1 MLTNRRDVRI
11 VWGDCDPAGI
21 VFYPRYF
28 EMFDTSTT
36 ALFERALGMTK
47 FQFVKAYNSVGYP
60 MVDTRARFLL
70 PTRYGDDVVI
80 ETTVT
85 EIRRR
90 PGQDQG
96 DAAAAR
102 HGGQAVGGVRPP
114 SCGISDWHNHLR
126 SLGQPASGVL
136 RFRSR
141 CRQTLRWLWRHC
153 PGMGRSAW
161 HPGCFSWHV

>member
-85 EIRRR
+85 EIRRSSF
-90 PGQDQG
+90 DI
-96 DAAAAR
+96 R
-102 HGGQAVGGVRPP
+102 HRLMKDGELAVEGFETRVWVERDPADPDKIKAKPLPP
-114 SCGISDWHNHLR
+114 DMVVKL
-126 SLGQPASGVL
+126 
-136 RFRSR
+136 
-141 CRQTLRWLWRHC
+141 
-153 PGMGRSAW
+153 SA
-161 HPGCFSWHV
+161 G

>member
-80 ETTVT
+80 ETTIM
-85 EIRRR
+85 EIRRSSF
-90 PGQDQG
+90 DI
-96 DAAAAR
+96 R
-102 HGGQAVGGVRPP
+102 HRLMKDGELAVEGFETRV
-114 SCGISDWHNHLR
+114 
-126 SLGQPASGVL
+126 
-136 RFRSR
+136 
-141 CRQTLRWLWRHC
+141 
-153 PGMGRSAW
+153 
-161 HPGCFSWHV
+161 

>member
-1 MLTNRRDVRI
+1 MLINKRNVRI

-47 FQFVKAYNSVGYP
+47 FQFVKAYDSVGYP

-80 ETTVT
+80 ETEIT
-85 EIRRR
+85 EIKRSSFSLRHR
-90 PGQDQG
+90 LMKDGELAVEGFETRVWVGRDPADPDKIKAKPLPPELVAKLQG
-96 DAAAAR
+96 
-102 HGGQAVGGVRPP
+102 
-114 SCGISDWHNHLR
+114 S
-126 SLGQPASGVL
+126 
-136 RFRSR
+136 
-141 CRQTLRWLWRHC
+141 
-153 PGMGRSAW
+153 
-161 HPGCFSWHV
+161 

>member
-85 EIRRR
+85 EIRRSSF
-90 PGQDQG
+90 DI
-96 DAAAAR
+96 R
-102 HGGQAVGGVRPP
+102 HRLMKDGELAVEGFETRVWVERDPADPDKIKAKPLPP
-114 SCGISDWHNHLR
+114 EMVAKL
-126 SLGQPASGVL
+126 
-136 RFRSR
+136 
-141 CRQTLRWLWRHC
+141 
-153 PGMGRSAW
+153 SA
-161 HPGCFSWHV
+161 G

>member
-80 ETTVT
+80 ETTIT
-85 EIRRR
+85 EIRRSSF
-90 PGQDQG
+90 DI
-96 DAAAAR
+96 R
-102 HGGQAVGGVRPP
+102 HRLMKDGELAVEGFETRVWVERDPADPDNIKAKPLPP
-114 SCGISDWHNHLR
+114 DMVAKL
-126 SLGQPASGVL
+126 
-136 RFRSR
+136 
-141 CRQTLRWLWRHC
+141 
-153 PGMGRSAW
+153 SA
-161 HPGCFSWHV
+161 G

>member
-47 FQFVKAYNSVGYP
+47 YQFVKAYESVGYP

-80 ETTVT
+80 ETTIT
-85 EIRRR
+85 EIRRSSF
-90 PGQDQG
+90 DI
-96 DAAAAR
+96 R
-102 HGGQAVGGVRPP
+102 HRLMKDGELAVEGFETRVWVERDPADPDKIKAKPLPP
-114 SCGISDWHNHLR
+114 EMVAKL
-126 SLGQPASGVL
+126 
-136 RFRSR
+136 
-141 CRQTLRWLWRHC
+141 
-153 PGMGRSAW
+153 SA
-161 HPGCFSWHV
+161 G

>member
-47 FQFVKAYNSVGYP
+47 YQFVKDYDSVGYP

-70 PTRYGDDVVI
+70 PSRYGADVVI
-80 ETTVT
+80 ETTVM
-85 EIRRR
+85 EISRSSF
-90 PGQDQG
+90 
-96 DAAAAR
+96 DAR
-102 HGGQAVGGVRPP
+102 DRLTKGGELAVEGLETRVWVVR
-114 SCGISDWHNHLR
+114 D
-126 SLGQPASGVL
+126 PAD
-136 RFRSR
+136 
-141 CRQTLRWLWRHC
+141 
-153 PGMGRSAW
+153 PDK
-161 HPGCFSWHV
+161 

>member
-1 MLTNRRDVRI
+1 MLSNKRNVRI

-47 FQFVKAYNSVGYP
+47 YQFLKHYESLGYP

-80 ETTVT
+80 ETTISAIKRSSFDVQHRLT
-85 EIRRR
+85 KDGELAVEGFETRVWVGRDPADPDRIKAKVLPAEI
-90 PGQDQG
+90 
-96 DAAAAR
+96 
-102 HGGQAVGGVRPP
+102 VGKLQNV
-114 SCGISDWHNHLR
+114 
-126 SLGQPASGVL
+126 
-136 RFRSR
+136 
-141 CRQTLRWLWRHC
+141 
-153 PGMGRSAW
+153 
-161 HPGCFSWHV
+161 

>member
-85 EIRRR
+85 EIRRSR
-90 PGQDQG
+90 FDI
-96 DAAAAR
+96 R
-102 HGGQAVGGVRPP
+102 HRLMKDGELAVEGFETRVWVERDRADPDKIKATPLPP
-114 SCGISDWHNHLR
+114 DMVAKL
-126 SLGQPASGVL
+126 
-136 RFRSR
+136 
-141 CRQTLRWLWRHC
+141 
-153 PGMGRSAW
+153 SAE
-161 HPGCFSWHV
+161 

>member
-85 EIRRR
+85 EIRRSSF
-90 PGQDQG
+90 DI
-96 DAAAAR
+96 R
-102 HGGQAVGGVRPP
+102 HRLMKDGELAVEGFETRVWVERDPADPDKIKAKPLPP
-114 SCGISDWHNHLR
+114 DMVAKLQR
-126 SLGQPASGVL
+126 L
-136 RFRSR
+136 
-141 CRQTLRWLWRHC
+141 
-153 PGMGRSAW
+153 
-161 HPGCFSWHV
+161 

>member
-47 FQFVKAYNSVGYP
+47 YQFVKAFKSVGYP

-80 ETTVT
+80 ETTIT
-85 EIRRR
+85 EIRRSSFDIR
-90 PGQDQG
+90 HQLMKDGQL
-96 DAAAAR
+96 
-102 HGGQAVGGVRPP
+102 AVEGFETRVWVERDPADPDKIKAKPLPP
-114 SCGISDWHNHLR
+114 DMVAKL
-126 SLGQPASGVL
+126 
-136 RFRSR
+136 
-141 CRQTLRWLWRHC
+141 
-153 PGMGRSAW
+153 SA
-161 HPGCFSWHV
+161 G

>member
-80 ETTVT
+80 ETTIT
-85 EIRRR
+85 EIRRSSF
-90 PGQDQG
+90 DI
-96 DAAAAR
+96 R
-102 HGGQAVGGVRPP
+102 HRLMKDGELAVEGFETRVWVERDPADPDKIKAKPLPP
-114 SCGISDWHNHLR
+114 DMVVKL
-126 SLGQPASGVL
+126 
-136 RFRSR
+136 
-141 CRQTLRWLWRHC
+141 
-153 PGMGRSAW
+153 SA
-161 HPGCFSWHV
+161 G

>member
-80 ETTVT
+80 ETTIT
-85 EIRRR
+85 EIRRSSF
-90 PGQDQG
+90 DI
-96 DAAAAR
+96 R
-102 HGGQAVGGVRPP
+102 HRLMKDGELAVEGFETRVWVERDPADPDNIKAKPLPP
-114 SCGISDWHNHLR
+114 DMVVKL
-126 SLGQPASGVL
+126 
-136 RFRSR
+136 
-141 CRQTLRWLWRHC
+141 
-153 PGMGRSAW
+153 SA
-161 HPGCFSWHV
+161 G